1 VNKYKILSD
10 NMSSNNHC
18 GNLYIVAA
26 PSGGGKTS
34 LVKQLVT
41 HLDNIE
47 VSISHTTRAM
57 RPGEKDGV
65 DYFFV
70 SQDKFITMVN
80 DNQFIEHA
88 QVFNNFYGTS
98 AEQINNRLKQGIDII
113 LDIDWQG
120 SKQIKHLFPDAVGIF
135 IVPPSLEE
143 LQQRLM
149 NRRQD
154 NQEIIGDRM
163 KKAQDEM
170 SHYPEFDYLI
180 VNDNF
185 EHAASELEAIVVAN
199 RLCMKSQVNKQVKL
213 LSFLLS

>member
-1 VNKYKILSD
+1 MIYMVGDYT
-10 NMSSNNHC
+10 

-34 LVKQLVT
+34 LVRYLIET
-41 HLDNIE
+41 LDSIE
-47 VSISHTTRAM
+47 VSVSHTTRAM
-57 RPGEKDGV
+57 RPGERNGV

-70 SQDKFITMVN
+70 SEEEFIRMVD
-80 DNQFIEHA
+80 DNAFIEHA
-88 QVFNNFYGTS
+88 RVFNHLYGTS
-98 AEQINNRLKQGIDII
+98 TAQIAGRLAQGIDVV

-120 SKQIKHLFPDAVGIF
+120 AEQIRRIFSDAISIF
-135 IVPPSLEE
+135 IIPPSLEE
-143 LQQRLM
+143 LKSRLM

-154 NQEIIGDRM
+154 KDEVISERM
-163 KKAQDEM
+163 KKAQDEL

-185 EHAASELEAIVVAN
+185 EHAAAELEAIVIAN
-199 RLCMKSQVNKQVKL
+199 RLRMDRQVKKQVKL

>member
-1 VNKYKILSD
+1 MAGDYT
-10 NMSSNNHC
+10 

-34 LVKQLVT
+34 LVRYLIET
-41 HLDNIE
+41 LDSIE
-47 VSISHTTRAM
+47 VSVSHTTRAM
-57 RPGEKDGV
+57 RPGEKDGI
-65 DYFFV
+65 DYFFINEEE
-70 SQDKFITMVN
+70 FIGMVN
-80 DNQFIEHA
+80 ENAFIEHA
-88 QVFNNFYGTS
+88 RVFNHLYGTS
-98 AEQINNRLKQGIDII
+98 TAQITGRLAQGIDVV

-120 SKQIKHLFPDAVGIF
+120 AEQIRRSFPDAISIF
-135 IVPPSLEE
+135 IIPPSLDE
-143 LQQRLM
+143 LKSRLM

-154 NQEIIGDRM
+154 KDEVISERM
-163 KKAQDEM
+163 KKAQDEL

-199 RLCMKSQVNKQVKL
+199 RLRMERQVKKQVKL